1 MAASATPLNATRKEK
16 ARTDRLLLL
25 QVRTQAPFVCTY
37 RVESSI
43 VVDRAV
49 CHGTRFFFFFW
60 LPRWRMKKLL
70 FLFRA
75 IATDDVACGQ
85 DKEVIDSTV
94 ALCPRAFICRK
105 RFLRFVRVLQCTMLF
120 SMLCSAPTIIGTS
133 PTRYQEIFYY
143 FAKTYGQK

>member
-1 MAASATPLNATRKEK
+1 MPRGKK
-16 ARTDRLLLL
+16 KHGQIVCCCCRYARRHLLY
-25 QVRTQAPFVCTY
+25 VRTEL
-37 RVESSI
+37 RVAL
-43 VVDRAV
+43 VVDRGV
-49 CHGTRFFFFFW
+49 CLVSLFFFFFW